1 MLECVVNVSEGRDRD
16 VLVQLASSVS
26 GDVLDVHTDHDHNR
40 SVFTLV
46 GEDAPRR
53 LARTVVAIMDIND
66 HSGVHPRLGVV
77 DVVPFVPLEGS
88 TWADA
93 VTARNEFAQWADQ
106 ELQVPCFLYGDE
118 RTLPDIRRGAWN
130 QLQPDTGPRTPH
142 STAGAMCVGARQ
154 PLIAYNLWLEGVDLA
169 ATKKIA
175 ASVRTSTIR
184 TLGLQVGNFTQVSI
198 NLVSPDVSN
207 PAHAF
212 DAVQQ
217 YADIHHAELV
227 GLLPREVLFS
237 IPEGRWE
244 NLDLADEKTIEWRLE
259 NR

>member
-1 MLECVVNVSEGRDRD
+1 VLECVVNVSEGRNRD

-53 LARTVVAIMDIND
+53 LARTAIAVMDIND

-88 TWADA
+88 TWTDA
-93 VTARNEFAQWADQ
+93 VTARNDFAQWADQ
-106 ELQVPCFLYGDE
+106 ELHVPCFLYGDE

-244 NLDLADEKTIEWRLE
+244 SLDLVEEKTIEWRLE

>member
-1 MLECVVNVSEGRDRD
+1 MNVSEGRDRD
-16 VLVQLASSVS
+16 VLIRLASAVS
-26 GDVLDVHTDHDHNR
+26 GDVLDIHTDQDHNR

-53 LARTVVAIMDIND
+53 LTETALELMNITD
-66 HSGVHPRLGVV
+66 HSGVHPRIGIV
-77 DVVPFVPLEGS
+77 DVVPFVPLTGS
-88 TWADA
+88 SWADA
-93 VTARNEFAQWADQ
+93 VTARNNFAEWAAS
-106 ELQVPCFLYGDE
+106 EMNVPCFLYGDE

-130 QLQPDTGPRTPH
+130 QLQPDVGPTEPH
-142 STAGAMCVGARQ
+142 STAGGICVGVRP
-154 PLIAYNLWLEGVDLA
+154 PLIAYNLWLKDIDLA

-175 ASVRTSTIR
+175 SQVRSKTIR
-184 TLGLQVGNFTQVSI
+184 TLGLQVGDYTQVSI
-198 NLVSPDVSN
+198 NLVQPDISN

-227 GLLPREVLFS
+227 GLLPREVLVS
-237 IPEGRWE
+237 IPVGRWE
-244 NLDLADEKTIEWRLE
+244 ELDLAEDRTIEWRLE

>member
-1 MLECVVNVSEGRDRD
+1 
-16 VLVQLASSVS
+16 
-26 GDVLDVHTDHDHNR
+26 
-40 SVFTLV
+40 
-46 GEDAPRR
+46 
-53 LARTVVAIMDIND
+53 
-66 HSGVHPRLGVV
+66 
-77 DVVPFVPLEGS
+77 
-88 TWADA
+88 
-93 VTARNEFAQWADQ
+93 
-106 ELQVPCFLYGDE
+106 
-118 RTLPDIRRGAWN
+118 
-130 QLQPDTGPRTPH
+130 
-142 STAGAMCVGARQ
+142 MCVGARQ

-184 TLGLQVGNFTQVSI
+184 TLGLQVGKFTQVSI

-217 YADIHHAELV
+217 YADIHHTELV
-227 GLLPREVLFS
+227 GLLPKEVLFS

-244 NLDLADEKTIEWRLE
+244 SLDLAEEKTIEWRLE

>member
-1 MLECVVNVSEGRDRD
+1 MNVSEGRDGDILQR
-16 VLVQLASSVS
+16 LATAVS
-26 GDVLDVHTDHDHNR
+26 GDLLDIHSDQDHNR
-40 SVFTLV
+40 SVFTLI
-46 GEDAPRR
+46 GEEAPRR
-53 LARTVVAIMDIND
+53 LTITAIQIMNLNH
-66 HSGVHPRLGVV
+66 HSGVHPRIGVV
-77 DVVPFVPLEGS
+77 DVVPFVPLSGS

-93 VTARNEFAQWADQ
+93 VTARNHFAAWAAS

-130 QLQPDTGPRTPH
+130 HLQPDVGPTKPH
-142 STAGAMCVGARQ
+142 STAGGICVGVRQ
-154 PLIAYNLWLEGVDLA
+154 PLIAYNLWLKNVDLA
-169 ATKKIA
+169 TTKKIA
-175 ASVRTSTIR
+175 SQVRSETIR
-184 TLGLQVGNFTQVSI
+184 TLGLQVGDYTQVSI
-198 NLVSPDVSN
+198 NLVNPEVSN

-227 GLLPREVLFS
+227 GLLPKVVLVS

-244 NLDLADEKTIEWRLE
+244 ELDLAEDRTIEWRLE